1 MIFVFIR
8 ILTFFSCINVIFP
21 NGTPKVFKVMFSIF
35 ISFIILIYAL
45 LSFIFDWNN
54 ITPGWTSIM
63 VAITFFAGVQLLSL
77 WMMSEY
83 IGRIYDESKE
93 RPQYI
98 IDKTINIE

>member
-1 MIFVFIR
+1 MLKKVNGLNTIYKNGNNLKR
-8 ILTFFSCINVIFP
+8 KILGGFGI
-21 NGTPKVFKVMFSIF
+21 FSIF

>member
-1 MIFVFIR
+1 MDLV
-8 ILTFFSCINVIFP
+8 L
-21 NGTPKVFKVMFSIF
+21 SIF

-45 LSFIFDWNN
+45 LSFILDWNN
-54 ITPGWTSIM
+54 ITAGWTSIM

-83 IGRIYDESKE
+83 IGRIYDESKK

-98 IDKTINIE
+98 IDKTVNIE